1 MKPDHASCGAADSKF
16 HTIQWALVMAAAKSQ
31 AQGDTAVLAEL
42 RRLHWNAL
50 CSFARRR
57 GYSADDGQDLAL
69 SFFLHAATADGGQG
83 KSLTFDPLQILL
95 GIGDSEG
102 MPSAEGVGNERR
114 IGIAGVKTLIH
125 RTRKQHAAISRQEVA
140 PTAPDPVQIDEVIHA
155 LCNAL
160 IRDETEP

>member
-1 MKPDHASCGAADSKF
+1 MEPDDASCGAADSKF
-16 HTIQWALVMAAAKSQ
+16 HTGQWALVMAAAKSQ
-31 AQGDTAVLAEL
+31 AQGGTAVLAEL

-57 GYSADDGQDLAL
+57 GYSADDGQDLAS
-69 SFFLHAATADGGQG
+69 SFSLHAARADGRQG

-102 MPSAEGVGNERR
+102 MPSAEGVGNELR

-125 RTRKQHAAISRQEVA
+125 RTRKQYATISLQEVA
-140 PTAPDPVQIDEVIHA
+140 STATDPVQIDEVIQA